1 MCYPNKGGKV
11 VSKQQRKAL
20 QSLKAN
26 IKRNAPIVE
35 KKIALSGTKPDPALV
50 YAAAKYYPTLRRLAK
65 E

>member
-1 MCYPNKGGKV
+1 